1 MRKKEDLP
9 LELFNEMQKLEI
21 LFYEEDIEDEQIID
35 LISKYCVINLYIS

>member
-21 LFYEEDIEDEQIID
+21 LFHEEDIEDEQIID